1 MSQVSFFDILIIG
14 DLAVRG
20 NFVFCL
26 IIVVVFIGLGRAYTL
41 WWGGGGGWWGR
52 AWETIC
58 LEEVDPSRHH
68 LKILIW
74 RF

>member
-41 WWGGGGGWWGR
+41 WWGGGGGGGDGR
-52 AWETIC
+52 GKPYVWRKLTPQDTI
-58 LEEVDPSRHH
+58 
-68 LKILIW
+68 
-74 RF
+74 